1 MVSHFIIEVIL
12 SPVELLQVRPQKK
25 YEIIWKNFPSF
36 KIIFLFFLEF
46 VGDFRV
52 GIPNDFHVLS
62 CRFVTHEMLGR
73 RNYIKDDTLFLKI
86 RADPKKGVCV

>member
-1 MVSHFIIEVIL
+1 MLESFLPDPTWENFSRPPPPNIHNQKKEQLGFGFPKYGIDIIRMVS
-12 SPVELLQVRPQKK
+12 Q
-25 YEIIWKNFPSF
+25 FPSTLRLIAF
-36 KIIFLFFLEF
+36 
-46 VGDFRV
+46 
-52 GIPNDFHVLS
+52 